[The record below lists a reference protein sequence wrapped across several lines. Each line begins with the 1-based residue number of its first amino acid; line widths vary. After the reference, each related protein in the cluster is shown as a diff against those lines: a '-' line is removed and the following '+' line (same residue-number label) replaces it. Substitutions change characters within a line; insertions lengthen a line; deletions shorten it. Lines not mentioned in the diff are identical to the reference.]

1 MKQLYQ
7 SVLIQWSSYK
17 KRLSTHVAHSYN
29 HSDTKQ
35 RSYSFSF
42 KWKAANMSAPLNN
55 NKKSSNKRNR
65 LKPFRI
71 FNVWKR
77 KKEKSIRFYVRT
89 QRWSWAELQYAWCD
103 WQAGLKLF
111 IIQYGW
117 LSDEAK
123 GREREWEQ
131 KKSRWRYGAF
141 CSALAGWKCE
151 FFSSLLY

>member
-1 MKQLYQ
+1 MIILQKKDYQ
-7 SVLIQWSSYK
+7 HMSRTLTTTLPQNNAAI
-17 KRLSTHVAHSYN
+17 LSHLSG
-29 HSDTKQ
+29 KLP
-35 RSYSFSF
+35 
-42 KWKAANMSAPLNN
+42 MSAPLNKQ
-55 NKKSSNKRNR
+55 KKSSNKRNR
-65 LKPFRI
+65 VKPLRI

-103 WQAGLKLF
+103 WQPGLKLF